1 MIDQKKIESTI
12 VNGLQD
18 YLGCP
23 VILANQHSPAPSYP
37 YVSFTVTSLK
47 TANNGAYGTEYNGVF
62 YKHFKQRWSF
72 TVQSDDDN
80 QCSEITLKTYD
91 WFSLVAVTF
100 LSDNE
105 IYIERLEDISN
116 RDNLITIQYEY
127 RRGFDVTFV
136 IMDVIEPDF
145 EIIES
150 VHLGKDRE
158 IEMKNI
164 IDEIHKLLEI
174 EHGGE

>member
-1 MIDQKKIESTI
+1 MIDQKKIESII

-47 TANNGAYGTEYNGVF
+47 TANNGTYGTEYDGVF
-62 YKHFKQRWSF
+62 YKHFKQKWSF

-80 QCSEITLKTYD
+80 QCSEITLKAYD
-91 WFSLVAVTF
+91 WFSLVAVTI
-100 LSDNE
+100 LSDTE

-127 RRGFDVTFV
+127 RRGFDVTLV
-136 IMDVIEPDF
+136 VMDVIEHEF
-145 EIIES
+145 ETIET
-150 VHLGKDRE
+150 VGLGETANVEHKTMIDL
-158 IEMKNI
+158 
-164 IDEIHKLLEI
+164 IDEALEVN
-174 EHGGE
+174 HDG

>member
-1 MIDQKKIESTI
+1 MIDQKKIESAI
-12 VNGLQD
+12 INGLQD
-18 YLGCP
+18 YLKYP

-47 TANNGAYGTEYNGVF
+47 TGNNGTYSSCHDGVF
-62 YKHFKQRWSF
+62 YKHFRQRWSF
-72 TVQSDDDN
+72 TTQSDDDD
-80 QCSEITLKTYD
+80 QCSEITLKAYD
-91 WFSLVAVTF
+91 WFSQIGITY

-136 IMDVIEPDF
+136 VMDVIEYDF
-145 EIIES
+145 ET
-150 VHLGKDRE
+150 
-158 IEMKNI
+158 
-164 IDEIHKLLEI
+164 IDTVNLNK
-174 EHGGE
+174 